1 MIKDRKTD
9 RVSDAITQMSKMIER
24 FVNTSLKG
32 DLFDKA
38 IECLKELRA
47 ASVTEDE
54 APSFN
59 RFARNIKQM
68 FGNQPNNGFFEK
80 VKASGIT
87 LITKHETFSSTL
99 DTIDAQDYLAGPEN
113 KQEASGAI
121 KAKEADL
128 DDEIE

>member
-9 RVSDAITQMSKMIER
+9 RVSEAISQMSKMIER

-38 IECLKELRA
+38 IECLKELRV
-47 ASVTEDE
+47 ASITEDE

-59 RFARNIKQM
+59 RFARHIKQL
-68 FGNQPNNGFFEK
+68 FGNPPNNAFFEQL
-80 VKASGIT
+80 KATGIT

-99 DTIDAQDYLAGPEN
+99 DTIDAQDYLAGPGKKEEN
-113 KQEASGAI
+113 TGAI
-121 KAKEADL
+121 KANEDDL

>member
-9 RVSDAITQMSKMIER
+9 RVSDAISQMSKMIER

-38 IECLKELRA
+38 IECMKELRA
-47 ASVTEDE
+47 ASITEDE

-59 RFARNIKQM
+59 RFAANIKKL
-68 FGNQPNNGFFEK
+68 FGNPPNNAFFEK
-80 VKASGIT
+80 VKACGIS

-99 DTIDAQDYLAGPEN
+99 DTIDAQDYLAVAG
-113 KQEASGAI
+113 K
-121 KAKEADL
+121 K
-128 DDEIE
+128 DET